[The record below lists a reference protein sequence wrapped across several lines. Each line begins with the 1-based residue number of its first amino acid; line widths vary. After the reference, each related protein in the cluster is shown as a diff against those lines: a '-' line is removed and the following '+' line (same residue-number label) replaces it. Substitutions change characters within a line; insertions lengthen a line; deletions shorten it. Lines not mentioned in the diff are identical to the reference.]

1 MVRYKKFNISPL
13 TIVFYTNNFFK
24 IYRIFIISKNN
35 SCIIIQFIN
44 IIFLKRIYKI
54 KFFWLIIMHIT
65 IKNLLKINDNIKE
78 KLLLN
83 NNTSKSTKIIAVS
96 KTFKID
102 HIKPLI
108 EYGHIHFGENKVQ
121 EAQEKW
127 TEVKKKNSNIQLH
140 LIGRLQTNKVKFAV
154 NLFDY
159 IHSLDS
165 KKLADK
171 ISIHQKEQNLSKKFF
186 IQVNIGDENQKSGI
200 PIRDTLNFYNYCK
213 KLNLNII
220 GLMCIPPFNEDSSKY
235 FKKMTDLNNKLNLK
249 EISMGMSSDYL
260 NAIEYGSTFVR
271 IGSSIFGERS

>member
-1 MVRYKKFNISPL
+1 
-13 TIVFYTNNFFK
+13 
-24 IYRIFIISKNN
+24 
-35 SCIIIQFIN
+35 
-44 IIFLKRIYKI
+44 
-54 KFFWLIIMHIT
+54 MHKT

-83 NNTSKSTKIIAVS
+83 NNTSKSTRIIAVS

-127 TEVKKKNSNIQLH
+127 TEVKKNSNIQLH

-154 NLFDY
+154 KLFDY

-171 ISIHQKEQNLSKKFF
+171 ISIQQKEQNLSKKFF
-186 IQVNIGDENQKSGI
+186 IQVNIGDEDQKSGI

>member
-1 MVRYKKFNISPL
+1 
-13 TIVFYTNNFFK
+13 
-24 IYRIFIISKNN
+24 
-35 SCIIIQFIN
+35 
-44 IIFLKRIYKI
+44 
-54 KFFWLIIMHIT
+54 MHIT
-65 IKNLLKINDNIKE
+65 IKNLLKINHNIKE

-83 NNTSKSTKIIAVS
+83 NNTIKSTKIIAVS

-108 EYGHIHFGENKVQ
+108 EHGHIHFGENKVQ

-140 LIGRLQTNKVKFAV
+140 LIGRLQTNKVKSAV
-154 NLFDY
+154 KLFDY

-171 ISIHQKEQNLSKKFF
+171 ISIQQKEQNLSKKFF
-186 IQVNIGDENQKSGI
+186 IQVNIGDEEQKSGVA
-200 PIRDTLNFYNYCK
+200 IRDTLNFYNYCK
-213 KLNLNII
+213 KINLNII
-220 GLMCIPPFNEDSSKY
+220 GLMCIPPINEDSSKY
-235 FKKMTDLNNKLNLK
+235 FKKMTELNNEINLK

>member
-1 MVRYKKFNISPL
+1 
-13 TIVFYTNNFFK
+13 
-24 IYRIFIISKNN
+24 
-35 SCIIIQFIN
+35 
-44 IIFLKRIYKI
+44 
-54 KFFWLIIMHIT
+54 MHKT

-154 NLFDY
+154 KLFDY

-171 ISIHQKEQNLSKKFF
+171 ISIQQKEQNLSKKFF
-186 IQVNIGDENQKSGI
+186 IQVNIGDEDQKSGI

>member
-1 MVRYKKFNISPL
+1 
-13 TIVFYTNNFFK
+13 
-24 IYRIFIISKNN
+24 
-35 SCIIIQFIN
+35 
-44 IIFLKRIYKI
+44 
-54 KFFWLIIMHIT
+54 MHIT
-65 IKNLLKINDNIKE
+65 IKNLLKINHNIKE

-83 NNTSKSTKIIAVS
+83 NNTIKSTKIIAVS

-108 EYGHIHFGENKVQ
+108 EHGHIHFGENKVQ

-154 NLFDY
+154 KLFDY

-171 ISIHQKEQNLSKKFF
+171 ISIQQKEQNLSKKFF
-186 IQVNIGDENQKSGI
+186 IQVNIGDEDQKSGI

-235 FKKMTDLNNKLNLK
+235 FKKMTELNNELNLK

-260 NAIEYGSTFVR
+260 NAIKYGSTFVR